1 MNLKMKKFPLSILA
15 LIFLANLLCIQSVK
29 GVAISSNLTVNIAG
43 LKNQEGQICFS
54 LFDSSKG
61 FPGDRKQAL
70 EAKCVKLKN
79 ASVPFKVGSVKAG
92 SYAVAM
98 FHDINSDGT
107 LNRNSFGIPTEGF
120 GFSGNP
126 RVITGPPNFSESA
139 VIVAGTNTNIDIQ
152 FQYFLEY

>member
-1 MNLKMKKFPLSILA
+1 MNLPMKKFSLGILS
-15 LIFLANLLCIQSVK
+15 LIFLTNLLCLQHAK
-29 GVAISSNLTVNIAG
+29 GVAIASRLTLNIAG
-43 LKNQEGQICFS
+43 LKSQKGQICFS

-61 FPGDRKQAL
+61 FPGDKQKAL
-70 EAKCVKLKN
+70 QAKCVKIKD
-79 ASVPFKVGSVKAG
+79 ASVPLNVGSVKAG

-98 FHDINSDGT
+98 FHDVNGDET

-126 RVITGPPNFSESA
+126 RVITGPPKFNDSA

-152 FQYFLEY
+152 LQYFLGH